1 MSGQIHCEFH
11 HAGLPKGSSKTAIH
25 LLGKNTPT
33 QCFDQITTASG
44 LSHVFS
50 APPSSPIRGDLVY
63 RTSYHAE
70 EGLIVL
76 VYIPRADGEGRLD
89 VRSSEDSKFPYGYK
103 ISFTCPVS
111 ELLEIESLAL
121 EYVTSASK
129 PSEIKN
135 SANTERDTNLAFRK
149 IHNLVENACRVKIR
163 CRQRRTVATPEN
175 LNSPIFRTP
184 VTPKFNVYPA
194 SLEGFHEVSP
204 TQEPIPIN
212 WGVRSLV
219 GQTMVRK
226 PHSQSSFQEILGES
240 RAETGLT
247 AVTPQAVTPRT
258 TTIFPEIKVV
268 PRKRKLPT
276 SFSTATGDRKRPC
289 VNLSIYVEDLHNPA
303 GDPIHDDD
311 DILDQE
317 QEGTDSAISKNVIL
331 GDGNDVLL
339 KTGPSWQD
347 LRRLPCG
354 RVCFDPAFYGC

>member
-1 MSGQIHCEFH
+1 M
-11 HAGLPKGSSKTAIH
+11 
-25 LLGKNTPT
+25 
-33 QCFDQITTASG
+33 
-44 LSHVFS
+44 
-50 APPSSPIRGDLVY
+50 
-63 RTSYHAE
+63 
-70 EGLIVL
+70 
-76 VYIPRADGEGRLD
+76 
-89 VRSSEDSKFPYGYK
+89 
-103 ISFTCPVS
+103 
-111 ELLEIESLAL
+111 
-121 EYVTSASK
+121 
-129 PSEIKN
+129 
-135 SANTERDTNLAFRK
+135 
-149 IHNLVENACRVKIR
+149 
-163 CRQRRTVATPEN
+163 
-175 LNSPIFRTP
+175 
-184 VTPKFNVYPA
+184 
-194 SLEGFHEVSP
+194 
-204 TQEPIPIN
+204 
-212 WGVRSLV
+212 V

-289 VNLSIYVEDLHNPA
+289 VNLSIYVKDLHNPA
-303 GDPIHDDD
+303 GDPIHDDN